1 MKFEEF
7 LLQESINDKC
17 ILKAIFVVGL
27 PGAGKS
33 YTVSNLKGQVSPKIV
48 NTDVALEFL
57 SKKTKIPAN
66 SETWKTVFRDSTK
79 KMTATML
86 YNYINGM
93 LPLFIDG
100 TSNDASNVLSRAG
113 ILESL
118 GYDVGMIFIDTDIEV
133 AKQRAIERAEKIG
146 RTVDPTFIDKVYK
159 ESEANKKY
167 FQSKFSFFKVYEN
180 NGQGL
185 DNDLMQKLFKQV
197 QGFYTEDVQNPVGTR
212 NLEKIREEKEKYLVP
227 TLFQDET
234 LKNKLS
240 TWYKT

>member
-7 LLQESINDKC
+7 LLQESINDKG
-17 ILKAIFVVGL
+17 ILKAVFIVGL

-133 AKQRAIERAEKIG
+133 AKQRAIERAETIG

-212 NLEKIREEKEKYLVP
+212 NLEKISEEKEKYLVP

>member
-1 MKFEEF
+1 MNFEEF
-7 LLQESINDKC
+7 LLNESINDKG

-33 YTVSNLKGQVSPKIV
+33 YTVSNLKGQISPKIV

-57 SKKTKIPAN
+57 SKKTNIPAN
-66 SETWKTVFRDSTK
+66 SETWKAVFRDSTK
-79 KMTATML
+79 KMTSTML

-100 TSNDASNVLSRAG
+100 TSNDTSNILSRAG

-118 GYDVGMIFIDTDIEV
+118 GYDIGMIFIDTDIEI
-133 AKQRAIERAEKIG
+133 AKQRATERAEKIG
-146 RTVDPTFIDKVYK
+146 RTVDPSFIDKVYK

-197 QGFYTEDVQNPVGTR
+197 QGFYTEDVQNPVGAR
-212 NLEKIREEKEKYLVP
+212 NLEKISEEKEKYLVP
-227 TLFQDET
+227 ALFSEEM

>member
-1 MKFEEF
+1 MNFEEF
-7 LLQESINDKC
+7 LLSESINDKG
-17 ILKAIFVVGL
+17 ILKAIFVVGM

-33 YTVSNLKGQVSPKIV
+33 YTVSNLKGQVSPKVV

-79 KMTATML
+79 KMTSTML

>member
-7 LLQESINDKC
+7 LLQESINDKG

-33 YTVSNLKGQVSPKIV
+33 YTVSNLKGQLSPKIV

-133 AKQRAIERAEKIG
+133 AKQRAIDRAEKIG

>member
-1 MKFEEF
+1 MNFEEF
-7 LLQESINDKC
+7 LLSESINDKG
-17 ILKAIFVVGL
+17 ILKAIFVVGM

-146 RTVDPTFIDKVYK
+146 LTVDPTFIDKVYK

>member
-1 MKFEEF
+1 
-7 LLQESINDKC
+7 
-17 ILKAIFVVGL
+17 
-27 PGAGKS
+27 
-33 YTVSNLKGQVSPKIV
+33 
-48 NTDVALEFL
+48 
-57 SKKTKIPAN
+57 
-66 SETWKTVFRDSTK
+66 
-79 KMTATML
+79 
-86 YNYINGM
+86 M

-118 GYDVGMIFIDTDIEV
+118 GYDIGMIFIDTDIEI
-133 AKQRAIERAEKIG
+133 AKQRATERAEKIG
-146 RTVDPTFIDKVYK
+146 RTVDPSFIDKVYK

-197 QGFYTEDVQNPVGTR
+197 QGFYTEDVQNPVGAR

>member
-7 LLQESINDKC
+7 LLQESINDKG
-17 ILKAIFVVGL
+17 ILKAVFVVGM

>member
-7 LLQESINDKC
+7 LLQESINDKG
-17 ILKAIFVVGL
+17 ILKAIFVVGM

-33 YTVSNLKGQVSPKIV
+33 YTVSNLKGQVSPKVV

>member
-7 LLQESINDKC
+7 LLQESINDKG

-57 SKKTKIPAN
+57 SKKTKIHAN

-100 TSNDASNVLSRAG
+100 TSNDASNVLSRSG

>member
-7 LLQESINDKC
+7 LLQESINDKG
-17 ILKAIFVVGL
+17 ILKAVFIVGL

>member
-7 LLQESINDKC
+7 LLQESINDKG

>member
-1 MKFEEF
+1 MNFEEF
-7 LLQESINDKC
+7 LLSESINDKG

-227 TLFQDET
+227 ALFQDET

>member
-1 MKFEEF
+1 MNFEQF
-7 LLQESINDKC
+7 LLNESINDKG
-17 ILKAIFVVGL
+17 ILKAIFVVGM

-33 YTVSNLKGQVSPKIV
+33 YTVSNLKGQVSPKVV
-48 NTDVALEFL
+48 NTDIALEFL
-57 SKKTKIPAN
+57 SKKTNIPAN

-79 KMTATML
+79 KMTSTML

-146 RTVDPTFIDKVYK
+146 RTVDPTFIAKVYK

-167 FQSKFSFFKVYEN
+167 FKSKFEFFKIYEN
-180 NGQGL
+180 NGQPL
-185 DNDLMQKLFKQV
+185 DNQMMNDLFKQV
-197 QGFYTEDVQNPVGTR
+197 QSFYNEDVQNPVGSR

>member
-7 LLQESINDKC
+7 LLQESINDKG

-227 TLFQDET
+227 ALFKDET

>member
-1 MKFEEF
+1 MNFEEF
-7 LLQESINDKC
+7 LLQESINDKG
-17 ILKAIFVVGL
+17 ILKAIFIVGL

-100 TSNDASNVLSRAG
+100 TSNDTSNVLSRAG

-118 GYDVGMIFIDTDIEV
+118 GYDVGMIFIDTDIDV

-212 NLEKIREEKEKYLVP
+212 NLEKISEEKEKYLVP

>member
-1 MKFEEF
+1 MNFEEF
-7 LLQESINDKC
+7 LLNESINDKG

-33 YTVSNLKGQVSPKIV
+33 YTVSNLKGQISPKIV

-79 KMTATML
+79 KMTSTML

-100 TSNDASNVLSRAG
+100 TSNDTSNILSRAG

-118 GYDVGMIFIDTDIEV
+118 GYDIGMIFIDTDIEI
-133 AKQRAIERAEKIG
+133 AKQRATERAEKIG
-146 RTVDPTFIDKVYK
+146 RTVDPSFIDKVYK

-197 QGFYTEDVQNPVGTR
+197 QGFYTEDVQNPVGAR
-212 NLEKIREEKEKYLVP
+212 NLEKISEEKEKYLVP
-227 TLFQDET
+227 ALFSEEA

>member
-7 LLQESINDKC
+7 LLQESINDKG
-17 ILKAIFVVGL
+17 ILKAVFVVGM

-100 TSNDASNVLSRAG
+100 TSNDASNILSRAG

-133 AKQRAIERAEKIG
+133 AKQRAIDRAEKIG

>member
-1 MKFEEF
+1 MNFEEF
-7 LLQESINDKC
+7 LLTESINDKG
-17 ILKAIFVVGL
+17 ILKAIFIVGL

-33 YTVSNLKGQVSPKIV
+33 YTVSNLKGQISPKVV

-79 KMTATML
+79 KMTSTML

-100 TSNDASNVLSRAG
+100 TSNDTSNVLSRAG

-133 AKQRAIERAEKIG
+133 AKRRAIERAEKIG
-146 RTVDPTFIDKVYK
+146 RTVDPSFIDKVYR
-159 ESEANKKY
+159 ESEDNKKY
-167 FQSKFSFFKVYEN
+167 FKSKFDFFKIYEN
-180 NGQGL
+180 NGQSL
-185 DNDLMQKLFKQV
+185 DNDLMNKLFKEV
-197 QGFYTEDVQNPVGTR
+197 QSFYNEDVINPVGKR
-212 NLEKIREEKEKYLVP
+212 NLIKIEEAKEKYLVP
-227 TLFQDET
+227 TLFNDET

>member
-1 MKFEEF
+1 MSFEQF
-7 LLQESINDKC
+7 LLNESINDKG
-17 ILKAIFVVGL
+17 ILKAIFIVGL

-33 YTVSNLKGQVSPKIV
+33 YTVSNLKGQISPKIV
-48 NTDVALEFL
+48 NTDAALEFL
-57 SKKTKIPAN
+57 SKKTNIPAN
-66 SETWKTVFRDSTK
+66 SETWKAVFRDSTK
-79 KMTATML
+79 KMTSTML

-100 TSNDASNVLSRAG
+100 TSNDTSNILSRAG

-118 GYDVGMIFIDTDIEV
+118 GYDIGMIFIDTDIEI
-133 AKQRAIERAEKIG
+133 AKQRATERAEKIG
-146 RTVDPTFIDKVYK
+146 RTVDPSFIDKVYK

-197 QGFYTEDVQNPVGTR
+197 QGFYTEDVQNPVGAR
-212 NLEKIREEKEKYLVP
+212 NLEKISEEKEKYLVP
-227 TLFQDET
+227 ALFSEET

>member
-7 LLQESINDKC
+7 LLQESINDKG

-100 TSNDASNVLSRAG
+100 TSNDTSNVLSRSG

-146 RTVDPTFIDKVYK
+146 RTVDPTFIDNVYK

-185 DNDLMQKLFKQV
+185 DNDLMQKLFNQV

>member
-1 MKFEEF
+1 MNFEEF
-7 LLQESINDKC
+7 LLSESINDKG
-17 ILKAIFVVGL
+17 ILKAIFVVGM

-33 YTVSNLKGQVSPKIV
+33 YTVSNLKGQVSPKVV

-57 SKKTKIPAN
+57 SKKTKIQAN
-66 SETWKTVFRDSTK
+66 PETWKTVFRDSTK

-197 QGFYTEDVQNPVGTR
+197 QGFYNEAVQNPVGTR
-212 NLEKIREEKEKYLVP
+212 SLEKISEEKEKYLVP